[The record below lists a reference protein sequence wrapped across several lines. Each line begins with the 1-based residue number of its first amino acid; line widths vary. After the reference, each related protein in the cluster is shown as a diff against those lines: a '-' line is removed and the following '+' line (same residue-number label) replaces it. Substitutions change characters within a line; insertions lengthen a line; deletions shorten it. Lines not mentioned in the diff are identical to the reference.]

1 MHNNARIISIS
12 GNPVSGK
19 STVVK
24 KMIEKL
30 KEKGFSD
37 ENIHL
42 ISTGKMFRENFN
54 KIMNLIS
61 NIDNEEKM
69 KDIQRINILEGY

>member
-1 MHNNARIISIS
+1 MNNNARIISIS

-30 KEKGFSD
+30 
-37 ENIHL
+37 NISAYQSSL
-42 ISTGKMFRENFN
+42 
-54 KIMNLIS
+54 
-61 NIDNEEKM
+61 
-69 KDIQRINILEGY
+69 